1 MWNLVYAS
9 AQGTSHL
16 QTGQPC
22 QDYCATVTTDTDQGT
37 VLLAACGIRRR
48 QC

>member
-22 QDYCATVTTDTDQGT
+22 QDYCAAVTTDTDQGT
-37 VLLAACGIRRR
+37 VLLAACGRWRR